1 MTDPHIEPAVLAS
14 YVDAGLSMA
23 ERYQVDR
30 HLAACPQCVQELANT
45 ARTMRELIEAS
56 PPLVERIDAQ
66 ELAARMFRQAVIG
79 AVVTGVFGVL
89 LVIGIWAWSEWQLR
103 HG

>member
-79 AVVTGVFGVL
+79 VVCTGILGVC
-89 LVIGIWAWSEWQLR
+89 VIVLIWAFTAWQLR
-103 HG
+103 H